1 MNIVEFAKLANLST
15 ATISR
20 AFHEPEKIRS
30 STRER
35 VLTLADQMGYYPSAS
50 ARALVKGRHDV
61 LGVVWPLEVE
71 GAGALFAHRFL
82 GAFTQQLVRNDLD
95 LLICPVDRSQLP
107 TVDHARRTILR
118 GRCDAWILLYP
129 RHNDMLIKALNY
141 GQKPVICVMGELK
154 ECPTWRFVTLDQNS
168 WIEKALE
175 MLRAKGS
182 QRVLFLGCRKEEPD
196 HIERLA
202 AFSKLAPTYFGSHFV
217 TMPDWPLDVDKVKE
231 MLSTGEIDAVI
242 GVDDAAAL
250 AAAKACQQ
258 ARLAIPERIQI
269 IGIDD
274 SADAAAAAP
283 PLTTFRQPLDE
294 MAACAVDLALGHRVR
309 SGKFKATLVAGGSVR

>member
-1 MNIVEFAKLANLST
+1 
-15 ATISR
+15 
-20 AFHEPEKIRS
+20 
-30 STRER
+30 
-35 VLTLADQMGYYPSAS
+35 
-50 ARALVKGRHDV
+50 V